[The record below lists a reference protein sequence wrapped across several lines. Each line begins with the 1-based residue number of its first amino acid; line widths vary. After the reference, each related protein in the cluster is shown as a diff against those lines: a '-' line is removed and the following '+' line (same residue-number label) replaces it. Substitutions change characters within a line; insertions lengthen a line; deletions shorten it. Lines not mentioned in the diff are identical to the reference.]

1 MYGLVNKLVV
11 ATIER
16 HYGADRWREASRA
29 LPFDSH
35 RYVAMQPYDDDET
48 YAIVATACGHLSVAA
63 ADLMRLIG
71 RDWVAHTSRHEYR
84 ELFAFNGPDLYTF
97 IGNLNNLHATLG
109 NQMPGLR
116 PPSFTVRR
124 EPVGHIVVGYY
135 SHRAGLAPLV
145 IGLLE
150 GLCEH
155 FGVRATVR
163 HARLRVDEGDHDE
176 FCIELEP

>member
-35 RYVAMQPYDDDET
+35 RYMAMQPYDDDET

-71 RDWVAHTSRHEYR
+71 RDWWPTHRAMSIVSCSRSMDR
-84 ELFAFNGPDLYTF
+84 TF
-97 IGNLNNLHATLG
+97 I
-109 NQMPGLR
+109 
-116 PPSFTVRR
+116 PSSA
-124 EPVGHIVVGYY
+124 I
-135 SHRAGLAPLV
+135 
-145 IGLLE
+145 
-150 GLCEH
+150 
-155 FGVRATVR
+155 
-163 HARLRVDEGDHDE
+163 
-176 FCIELEP
+176 